1 MSKADLATDKEI
13 AWDDAGLSLGQKTYF
28 FKSVMYTQFVA
39 LRATSR
45 IRACMEDSTQADEIR
60 LAFAK
65 QMLASS
71 VVAEYKE
78 SLEFA
83 VGWFSALEESA
94 RLKYLL
100 QTPKHFGFLKQWCPA
115 AEVLH
120 LEVFSRK
127 DGDFQTMTPMNYMTA
142 SKCLCR
148 HPEHVQ
154 HVAQP
159 VARALLQSFANA
171 QKLTADADSALQ
183 ALAELCFAE
192 ASSFKLGISSPTEA
206 SPLPSKDIC
215 FAAKDLTSY
224 RITVCIKIEVL

>member
-1 MSKADLATDKEI
+1 MSKADLSTDKEI

-28 FKSVMYTQFVA
+28 FKSAMYTQFVT

-45 IRACMEDSTQADEIR
+45 IQACIKDSTQADEIR

-71 VVAEYKE
+71 VVAEQKE
-78 SLEFA
+78 TLEFA
-83 VGWFSALEESA
+83 VGWFNALEESA
-94 RLKYLL
+94 RVKYLL

-115 AEVLH
+115 AEMLH
-120 LEVFSRK
+120 LEPFSRK
-127 DGDFQTMTPMNYMTA
+127 DGDFQAMTPMNYMIA

-148 HPEHVQ
+148 HAEFVQ

-159 VARALLQSFANA
+159 AARTLLQAFANA

-183 ALAELCFAE
+183 ALAEMCFAE
-192 ASSFKLGISSPTEA
+192 ATSFKLGISPPTEA

-215 FAAKDLTSY
+215 FAEKDLTY
-224 RITVCIKIEVL
+224 RMSNG